1 MGARNRELW
10 NLIVVGLLMSAGFAS
25 VYIAR
30 QEQVSSASLTAA
42 GFFFALYF
50 VAHMVARYTVPYADP
65 YLLPLGGLLTAIGLT
80 EIYRL
85 HTDDAFRQGT
95 WVVVGVALF
104 SLTLI
109 ALRRDYRQLESYKYL
124 FGIASILLLLL
135 PALPHFGAT
144 VNGARLWVRV
154 GSLQFQPGEL
164 AKIFLIVFLAGY
176 LREKRE
182 VLAQGRIKDYG
193 PLLAI
198 WGAAMLILVETH
210 DLGSALL
217 FFGIFLAMVYVAT
230 GRAVVVLIGL
240 VLFVGGAAFVY
251 HYDRPRAGA
260 RPGLARSLKYAHGPG
275 LPDACRASTRSR
287 TAPSAERASA
297 RARSRPRTGQQI
309 IPYANTDFIYAAL
322 AQELGLIGV
331 AALVLVYMLVVLR
344 GMRVALLADDGFS
357 KLLAAGLTFGFAL
370 QTFIIVGGVVRI
382 IPLTGITMPVRLLR
396 RVEPALELRAPR
408 RADARL
414 QPAKPPMNH
423 QITRLGVVA
432 VVLLA
437 SLIVMTT
444 YWQAWAATDLA
455 DRQDN
460 ALETVAAAH
469 RQAREDLCGQDG
481 GRDEREAPGRR
492 PDALLPPLPS
502 GRALLAGRRLLDAG
516 AVACRARTVRE
527 RLPHRREHEPV
538 DRPGHD
544 ADKLQGKTVTGNN
557 VHLTLRPGAQ
567 RVAYQQLGSRCGAV
581 VAIEPS
587 TGRVLVM
594 ASTPTY
600 NPNLIE
606 KDYNKVANQ
615 RTGCGGKLVNRAT
628 AGLYAPG
635 STFKVVTTTA
645 ALNSGKFKPTSTFDD
660 PGYCEEYGKR
670 VYNAET
676 NSPFGTVTL
685 AEGLQH
691 SINSVYC
698 NVGKALG
705 AIKLLDTAREF
716 GFYDKPPLDL
726 PSGEVKAS
734 GLYKN
739 DKLFFPKNDFQ
750 VDPGRLAFGQER
762 LGVTP
767 LQMAMVAATVANK
780 GVLMKPQLVERIT
793 SPSGKTVVKRHP
805 DALNRAMTPAV
816 AEEINQM
823 MQSVVAAGTG
833 TNAQIPG
840 VKVAGKTGTAETGV
854 AGRNTT
860 WFISFAPADDPKVAV
875 AVVVENQPGVGNTYA
890 APIAKAVLQA
900 LLPKASNSH
909 P

>member
-1 MGARNRELW
+1 
-10 NLIVVGLLMSAGFAS
+10 
-25 VYIAR
+25 
-30 QEQVSSASLTAA
+30 
-42 GFFFALYF
+42 
-50 VAHMVARYTVPYADP
+50 
-65 YLLPLGGLLTAIGLT
+65 
-80 EIYRL
+80 
-85 HTDDAFRQGT
+85 
-95 WVVVGVALF
+95 
-104 SLTLI
+104 
-109 ALRRDYRQLESYKYL
+109 
-124 FGIASILLLLL
+124 
-135 PALPHFGAT
+135 
-144 VNGARLWVRV
+144 
-154 GSLQFQPGEL
+154 
-164 AKIFLIVFLAGY
+164 
-176 LREKRE
+176 
-182 VLAQGRIKDYG
+182 
-193 PLLAI
+193 
-198 WGAAMLILVETH
+198 
-210 DLGSALL
+210 
-217 FFGIFLAMVYVAT
+217 
-230 GRAVVVLIGL
+230 
-240 VLFVGGAAFVY
+240 
-251 HYDRPRAGA
+251 
-260 RPGLARSLKYAHGPG
+260 
-275 LPDACRASTRSR
+275 
-287 TAPSAERASA
+287 
-297 RARSRPRTGQQI
+297 
-309 IPYANTDFIYAAL
+309 
-322 AQELGLIGV
+322 
-331 AALVLVYMLVVLR
+331 
-344 GMRVALLADDGFS
+344 
-357 KLLAAGLTFGFAL
+357 
-370 QTFIIVGGVVRI
+370 
-382 IPLTGITMPVRLLR
+382 
-396 RVEPALELRAPR
+396 
-408 RADARL
+408 
-414 QPAKPPMNH
+414 MNK

-460 ALETVAAAH
+460 ALETVAALTVKRGKIYAGKTVVATNVK
-469 RQAREDLCGQDG
+469 RRVGGQTLYFRRYPAG
-481 GRDEREAPGRR
+481 GLFSQVVGYSTQVR
-492 PDALLPPLPS
+492 S
-502 GRALLAGRRLLDAG
+502 RAGLEESENDFLTGANTNLTTVLD
-516 AVACRARTVRE
+516 TT
-527 RLPHRREHEPV
+527 LN
-538 DRPGHD
+538 
-544 ADKLQGKTVTGNN
+544 KLQGKTVTGND

-606 KDYNKVANQ
+606 KDYNKVAGSHG
-615 RTGCGGKLVNRAT
+615 GCGGRLINRAT

-676 NSPFGTVTL
+676 NSPYGTVTL
-685 AEGLQH
+685 AQGLQH

-705 AIKLLDTAREF
+705 PIKLLDTAKEF
-716 GFYDKPPLDL
+716 GFYGKPPLDL

-739 DKLFFPKNDFQ
+739 NKLFFPKNDFQ

-780 GVLMKPQLVERIT
+780 GVLMKPQLVEKIT
-793 SPSGKTVVKRHP
+793 SPSGKTVVPFRP
-805 DALNRAMTPAV
+805 DALNRAMTPPV
-816 AEEINQM
+816 ADEINQM